1 MTILTVIF
9 AAMFYEAWKAPR
21 WVKETGLIALTFGIF
36 SSLTGLMQMLGAL
49 QKTDVIEMQVL
60 CGGIKVTLIP
70 AMYGMVIYIISLVIR
85 IVEKPRI

>member
-1 MTILTVIF
+1 
-9 AAMFYEAWKAPR
+9 
-21 WVKETGLIALTFGIF
+21 
-36 SSLTGLMQMLGAL
+36 MLGAL

-70 AMYGMVIYIISLVIR
+70 AMYGMVIYIVSLVIR